1 MRKTLFLKGI
11 LMYSTYNGFILRD
24 TTSADADNYYAG
36 NFSPMD
42 SEVKML
48 TGTEREFTETEVKS
62 FFLKCLDDDRY
73 DFLIFSPEGK
83 VIGESVINEIDRAD
97 SKANFRIALFHSK
110 YFGRGI
116 GSWAAEKT
124 VNFAFSEAGILTL
137 ELSVYPRAIRLYE
150 KLGFVTT
157 EVDGDK
163 LIMILT
169 ADKWNEINNNSQT

>member
-1 MRKTLFLKGI
+1 
-11 LMYSTYNGFILRD
+11 MYSTYNGFVLRD
-24 TTSADADNYYAG
+24 ATSADADNYYDG

-48 TGTEREFTETEVKS
+48 TGTEREFTEEEVKS

-83 VIGESVINEIDRAD
+83 VIGESVINEIDRE
-97 SKANFRIALFHSK
+97 SCKANFRIALFHSK

-137 ELSVYPRAIRLYE
+137 ELSVYTFNPRARRLYE

-157 EVDGDK
+157 ESDGDE